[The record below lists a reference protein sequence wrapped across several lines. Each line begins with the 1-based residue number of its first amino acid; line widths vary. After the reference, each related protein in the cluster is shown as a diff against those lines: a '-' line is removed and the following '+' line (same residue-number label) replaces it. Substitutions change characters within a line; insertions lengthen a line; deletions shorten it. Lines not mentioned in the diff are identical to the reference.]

1 MHIMLTLPMSS
12 AVCERGFSAQ
22 KRIKSDVR
30 GSLHV
35 DTVEDLI
42 RISLEGTSLEEFDAK
57 EAVQMWFGQGK
68 RARRPNCKGWPSEVP
83 SPRGPQWGCALKRG
97 EG

>member
-1 MHIMLTLPMSS
+1 MT
-12 AVCERGFSAQ
+12 GFSAQ

-42 RISLEGTSLEEFDAK
+42 RISLEGTSLEEVDAK
-57 EAVQMWFGQGK
+57 EAEQMRFSQGK
-68 RARRPNCKGWPSEVP
+68 IAKRSKYKGWCQVLVVLREICSKG
-83 SPRGPQWGCALKRG
+83 RGSRCSL
-97 EG
+97 